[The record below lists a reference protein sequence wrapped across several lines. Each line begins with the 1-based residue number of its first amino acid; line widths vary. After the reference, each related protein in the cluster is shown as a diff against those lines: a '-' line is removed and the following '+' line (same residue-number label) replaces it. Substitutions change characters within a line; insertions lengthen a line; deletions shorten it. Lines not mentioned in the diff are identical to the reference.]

1 MTPFAP
7 TDIYVDVSREP
18 DIYVVQHG
26 ARISAMSKI
35 ARLDR
40 VSTFRDSYAH
50 VSIYGYSDMIVVR
63 EGVGTPAFASLA
75 IFY

>member
-1 MTPFAP
+1 MSFNTAQGFLRCPR
-7 TDIYVDVSREP
+7 SR
-18 DIYVVQHG
+18 DLT
-26 ARISAMSKI
+26 A
-35 ARLDR
+35 

-63 EGVGTPAFASLA
+63 EGVGTPAFARLA